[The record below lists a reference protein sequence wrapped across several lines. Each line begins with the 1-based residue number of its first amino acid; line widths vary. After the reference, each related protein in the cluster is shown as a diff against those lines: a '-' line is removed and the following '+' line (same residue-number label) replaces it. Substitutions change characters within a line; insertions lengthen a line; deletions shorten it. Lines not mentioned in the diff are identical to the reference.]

1 VAGSTYNVI
10 AREVTGP
17 ERDRYWEQGCRM
29 YPAWNLYRARAQRE
43 MSCPGPRNLAVPVA
57 GKG

>member
-1 VAGSTYNVI
+1 MTVAGSTYNVI

-29 YPAWNLYRARAQRE
+29 YPAWNLYWARAQRE
-43 MSCPGPRNLAVPVA
+43 IPITVLSRAA
-57 GKG
+57 